1 MNRVNRRKRKKII
14 TAIAVMLL
22 LCILAAFSIIS
33 TVRKR
38 ASEAREA
45 EIAEQQAA
53 ETAAQAAEEEEKKA
67 SERSERIL
75 AYRGSSEDGL
85 YTMAAYENAVEAG
98 AGSIVLPFVVSQDGT
113 LYVADDDYAL
123 ELTGYGGYFSG
134 MIDSQIENL
143 ETKSGTKVLKLS
155 EVFEKFGSDVKY
167 VIDLRYTSE
176 RNQEALRQFLE
187 ENGNEDSISVACS
200 YFSGLRALEG
210 SLPDVPKIFICS
222 DAATFNEAKM
232 ADYVDVIS
240 VDKEIMSKELCDD
253 AHKYEKDFG
262 AWALNSA
269 EEVKEALS
277 MGVDS
282 FFTDE
287 VAAAA
292 EAEKGTTE

>member
-1 MNRVNRRKRKKII
+1 
-14 TAIAVMLL
+14 MLV
-22 LCILAAFSIIS
+22 LCLLAAVSIVS
-33 TVRKR
+33 TVKKR
-38 ASEAREA
+38 AAEAREA

-53 ETAAQAAEEEEKKA
+53 EAAAQQAAEEEEKKA
-67 SERSERIL
+67 AEKSEHIL

-85 YTMAAYENAVEAG
+85 YTMASYENAVAAG
-98 AGSIVLPFVVSQDGT
+98 AGSIVLPFVVSQEGT

-123 ELTGYGGYFSG
+123 DLTGYGGYFSG

-155 EVFEKFGSDVKY
+155 EVFEKFGTDVKY

-176 RNQEALRQFLE
+176 RNQEALRKFLE

-200 YFSGLRALEG
+200 YFSGLRALES

-222 DAATFNEAKM
+222 EAATFNEAKL

-240 VDKEIMSKELCDD
+240 VDKQMMSKELCDD
-253 AHKYEKDFG
+253 AHKYEKEFG

-269 EEVKEALS
+269 DEVKQALD
-277 MGVDS
+277 MGADS

-287 VAAAA
+287 VATAVEAESGAA
-292 EAEKGTTE
+292 E